1 MPQINGITPQ
11 IGNLPAQ
18 DARSKGQEAGI
29 PEGLMQA
36 ARANDVRLQSR
47 S

>member
-18 DARSKGQEAGI
+18 DAPSKGQKAGI

-36 ARANDVRLQSR
+36 ATANDIQLQSR